1 MQKYVKLFKQGL
13 RLILALSA
21 LGVGALA
28 NAAAAPE
35 LWEIWADS
43 DAESTIVIDHS
54 AWDELLGTYVVSRE
68 DNLNLVSY
76 KNISAADTQKLVGY
90 IGALS
95 SIDPATLNP
104 AEQMAYWIN
113 FYNALTVKVVLD
125 FPKKKSILRMG
136 AKFFAIGPWDDK
148 VATVNDEEITLNDIE
163 HRILRPLFKDR
174 RIHYAVNCASI
185 GCPNLAPKAYT
196 GANLEEM
203 LVAAEHDYLHHA
215 RGVTFDNKGRLL
227 LSQIFEWYGDDFADD
242 EAGVVAYI
250 AENHDDLGEKIANY
264 DGKVRYDYDW
274 SLNVSE

>member
-215 RGVTFDNKGRLL
+215 RGVTFDSKGRLL
-227 LSQIFEWYGDDFADD
+227 CLLYTSDAAD
-242 EAGVVAYI
+242 E
-250 AENHDDLGEKIANY
+250 
-264 DGKVRYDYDW
+264 
-274 SLNVSE
+274 